1 MKFRVSTKDFIIFV
15 IFCIFLLYLCAIA
28 VLNFSSF
35 ARDGSFYGLNPFP
48 AFGSDYIL
56 LTLFMFVIA
65 LVIIFSSVSSYIFDK
80 DKGAKKLLTIGEKEE
95 KGYSRWAK
103 EKEIK
108 EAADVK
114 HVKAID
120 QHVDGAGVPLIN
132 NGTDIWV
139 DDGEYHTM
147 IIGSTGSGK
156 TVCLVKPMV
165 NLLAKKGESMII
177 NDPKGELYKY
187 CGDYLKSQDYN
198 IVVLNF
204 REPDRG
210 NAWNP
215 LTMPYYYFKTGNV
228 DKSIEL
234 LEDIANNILV
244 DPKNKDSAFW
254 EKSGAD
260 YFSALAL
267 GLFRDGKENEINL

>member
-1 MKFRVSTKDFIIFV
+1 MAIRWPKNRKSGLIKVFLLKKILYNKRVRSDFMKFRVSTKDFIIFV
-15 IFCIFLLYLCAIA
+15 IFCIFLLYLCVIA

-48 AFGSDYIL
+48 AFGGDYIL
-56 LTLFMFVIA
+56 LTFFMFIVA

-156 TVCLVKPMV
+156 TVC
-165 NLLAKKGESMII
+165 
-177 NDPKGELYKY
+177 
-187 CGDYLKSQDYN
+187 
-198 IVVLNF
+198 
-204 REPDRG
+204 
-210 NAWNP
+210 
-215 LTMPYYYFKTGNV
+215 
-228 DKSIEL
+228 
-234 LEDIANNILV
+234 
-244 DPKNKDSAFW
+244 
-254 EKSGAD
+254 
-260 YFSALAL
+260 
-267 GLFRDGKENEINL
+267 